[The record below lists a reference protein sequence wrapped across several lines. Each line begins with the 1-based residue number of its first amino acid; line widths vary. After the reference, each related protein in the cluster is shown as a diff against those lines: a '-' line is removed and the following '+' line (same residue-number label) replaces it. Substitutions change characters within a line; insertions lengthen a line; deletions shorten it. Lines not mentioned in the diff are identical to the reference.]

1 LKRCPHRALLLA
13 VLAASLLG
21 PYVPAAAQDDEA
33 REGSLFARVE
43 EGSDGRPRALQMA
56 IVSYALPG
64 REAVTVDLVGAVHIG
79 DAAYYEALNRQFL
92 DYDAVLY
99 ELIAP
104 PGTPVP
110 ATGEMPDSFVSST
123 QMALRTA
130 LGLAFQLEAI
140 DYSAPNFVHA
150 DLSPEELRAHMQARG
165 ESFYVYFWRAFYAAM
180 RDASRDPLG
189 LRDLGLLATL
199 LSPGGEDTL
208 KVTMAYELASF
219 DSVSSV
225 LDGPDGSAL
234 IASRNQRA
242 IDVLAGKLGDGVTRV
257 GIFYGVAHMPDME
270 RRLRDQLGLEPVAT
284 RWVDAWL
291 LDETGI
297 P

>member
-1 LKRCPHRALLLA
+1 MSRFSRRLLPLA
-13 VLAASLLG
+13 VLAASLTALA
-21 PYVPAAAQDDEA
+21 VPAAAQDDDG

-43 EGSDGRPRALQMA
+43 DGVDGRPRALQMA
-56 IVSYALPG
+56 IVSYAVPG

-79 DAAYYEALNRQFL
+79 DAAYYESLNRLFR

-104 PGTPVP
+104 PGAAIP
-110 ATGEMPDSFVSST
+110 ATGEMPEGFVSNT
-123 QMALRTA
+123 QMAMRTA
-130 LGLAFQLEAI
+130 LGLAFQLEVV

-150 DLSPEELRAHMQARG
+150 DLSPDELRVRMQERG

-180 RDASRDPLG
+180 REASRDPLG
-189 LRDLGLLATL
+189 LRDLNLLATL
-199 LSPGGEDTL
+199 FSPGGEDTL
-208 KVTMAYELASF
+208 KVTMAYELANF
-219 DSVSSV
+219 DSVSTA
-225 LDGPDGSAL
+225 LDGRDGSAL

-242 IDVLAGKLGDGVTRV
+242 VDVLDGKLRGGVTRI

-270 RRLRDQLGLEPVAT
+270 RRLRDQLGFEPVGT

-291 LDETGI
+291 LDESGT